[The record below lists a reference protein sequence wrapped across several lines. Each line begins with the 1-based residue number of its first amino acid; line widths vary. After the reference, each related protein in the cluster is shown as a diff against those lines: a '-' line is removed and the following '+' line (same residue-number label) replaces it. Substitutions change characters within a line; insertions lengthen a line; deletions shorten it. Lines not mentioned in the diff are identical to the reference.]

1 MKNQKSYEQTPNT
14 PKESPTLP
22 WYLQLQKKIE
32 KLRSYFTYTGKG
44 LALAWHASPTLGV
57 IILFLTVV
65 SASLPPAMA
74 YIGKLIIDSVVAHD
88 VARSVRFV
96 VGEFALIAGI
106 TLVQRLLFLARTLL
120 GNRLGIDVN
129 SMILDKAVHLD
140 LAQIENSEFYD
151 KLNRARR
158 EASSR
163 SLQVVTDTFQ
173 FLQNLLTLLA
183 YVALLYSFSKWV
195 VIALVLASLPATIAE
210 MRFSS
215 IGFKLYN
222 WRSADRRRL
231 NYIEYVLATDSH
243 AKELRVF
250 NLGQTFL
257 QRYKDLAELFYRED
271 SSLASRRTLWVIL
284 LSLVSSGA
292 FYGCYLVI
300 VLEAARGVMSLG
312 NLTLYVVAF
321 RQGQQAFQS
330 CLAAIGGTYEHNLY
344 LSNLFDFLAIPKA
357 EMPNL
362 TPAKRDNIG
371 GHSEADA
378 FRIMEP
384 SEFSAKPQRAEGIF
398 FDRVSFRYPG
408 AERWALK
415 AISLHIPKGQSVA
428 VVGAN
433 GAGKSTLIKLLCRLY
448 HPTEGH
454 IYLDGK
460 DFQDWDQQKLL
471 ARISVVFQD
480 FNKYQLNIRENVGVG
495 QLQSMENDG
504 RIMEAMEKGG
514 AGTLLSELPE
524 GLATSLGTWF
534 RDGREL
540 SGGQWQKI
548 AVSRGFMR
556 EDADILILDEPTAA
570 LDAEAESFAFQKFH
584 ELTIGKTSL
593 IISHRFPVARLADH
607 IVVIE
612 QGQIQEEGSHDEL
625 LQSGGRYASLFALQA
640 KGYI

>member
-1 MKNQKSYEQTPNT
+1 VARPKPVEKQPFRFNKETLKSYFKYSKQ
-14 PKESPTLP
+14 
-22 WYLQLQKKIE
+22 
-32 KLRSYFTYTGKG
+32 G
-44 LALAWHASPTLGV
+44 LALAWKASPRLG
-57 IILFLTVV
+57 IAITFLTGI
-65 SASLPPAMA
+65 SAALPPGLA
-74 YIGKLIIDSVVAHD
+74 YVGKMIIDGVVAHD
-88 VARSVRFV
+88 IARTIWLVAA
-96 VGEFALIAGI
+96 EFALIALI
-106 TLVQRLLFLARTLL
+106 TVVQRSLFLARTLL
-120 GNRLGIDVN
+120 GNRLGINVN
-129 SMILDKAVHLD
+129 STILEKAIALD

-151 KLNRARR
+151 KLNRARQ

-173 FLQNLLTLLA
+173 FIQNFLTLFA
-183 YVALLYSFSKWV
+183 YVALLLSFSGWAV
-195 VIALVLASLPATIAE
+195 LALVLASLPATYAE

-231 NYIEYVLATDSH
+231 NYIEYVLANDSH

-250 NLGQTFL
+250 GLGQKFL
-257 QRYKDLAELFYRED
+257 ARYRELAEKFYRED
-271 SSLASRRTLWVIL
+271 TDLATKRTFWVVV

-292 FYGCYLVI
+292 FYGCYLAI
-300 VLEAARGVMSLG
+300 ALEAARGQITLG
-312 NLTLYVVAF
+312 NLTLYVVVF

-344 LSNLFDFLAIPKA
+344 LSNLFEFLAIPR
-357 EMPNL
+357 
-362 TPAKRDNIG
+362 PADPRSLRVPGAISGELSQSHRN
-371 GHSEADA
+371 
-378 FRIMEP
+378 
-384 SEFSAKPQRAEGIF
+384 GIF
-398 FDRVSFRYPG
+398 FDHVSFRYPG
-408 AERWALK
+408 ADRLALDK
-415 AISLHIPKGQSVA
+415 ITLHIPKGQSVA
-428 VVGAN
+428 VVGSN

-448 HPTEGH
+448 HPTEGT

-460 DFQDWDQQKLL
+460 DLRDWDQVELL

-480 FNKYQLNIRENVGVG
+480 FNKYQLSVRENVGVG
-495 QLQSMENDG
+495 LIQVMDENE
-504 RIMEAMEKGG
+504 RIVRAMDRGG
-514 AGTLLSELPE
+514 AGSLLSELPE
-524 GLATSLGTWF
+524 GIETSLGSWF

-570 LDAEAESFAFQKFH
+570 LDAEAESLAFQKFQ

-612 QGQIQEEGSHDEL
+612 QGKIQEEGAHEAL
-625 LQSGGRYASLFALQA
+625 LKNAGRYASLFALQA
-640 KGYI
+640 KGYA